1 MPDLTPRDAILLISL
16 LLVLLALYRLS
27 LRLEMACLKRQRDRA
42 RNARQEH
49 LDRLARMHT
58 FSRRAAQ
65 PLPGRMPPPA
75 AIHSSDQIGR
85 PTTHAYRGWT
95 PPPANLTTE
104 ITPMRGI
111 GDSFDSTTDSFL
123 IEDTPSPTD
132 GGSFAGAGA
141 SGSWDTRSSDSPSPA
156 TQD

>member
-27 LRLEMACLKRQRDRA
+27 LRLEMACFKRQRDRA
-42 RNARQEH
+42 RKARQEH

-111 GDSFDSTTDSFL
+111 GDSFDSTTD
-123 IEDTPSPTD
+123 

-141 SGSWDTRSSDSPSPA
+141 SGSWDTRSSDSPTPA